1 MLRSAQWIL
10 ALSLVAAAPR
20 ALIAQTALRDP
31 RVSAY
36 AGCYT
41 VTRVRWS
48 AGVDSARVSTAQTP
62 PSTFRLD
69 TLTVAARGGTG
80 FVVIPTNLV
89 ASTRTL
95 TAWQPLPNDSVRVVW
110 STGFVGVAL
119 RLGARGDTLT
129 GHVTTFHD
137 DISTDDPPNPSA
149 EIIAIRVRCG
159 T

>member
-1 MLRSAQWIL
+1 MIRPAQWIL
-10 ALSLVAAAPR
+10 ALGLVAAAPR
-20 ALIAQTALRDP
+20 ALIAQTALLDP
-31 RVSAY
+31 RVSSY

-41 VTRVRWS
+41 VSRVRWS
-48 AGVDSARVSTAQTP
+48 AGVDAARVSKAQTP

-80 FVVIPTNLV
+80 SVVIPTNLV

-110 STGFVGVAL
+110 STGFVGVVL
-119 RLGARGDTLT
+119 RLGARGDTLA
-129 GHVTTFHD
+129 GHATTFHD

-149 EIIAIRVRCG
+149 EIIAIRVR
-159 T
+159 